1 MIGCTCQEAD
11 ILIYYTSYSYMH
23 LAWNDRRTRQFVT
36 NVGLITSNG
45 PAGLDIMSA
54 EWTHHISYSPSLITI
69 NVRGHDATAEN
80 IQSSREFGVN
90 LAAADQNV
98 VWRYSGRETDKISLI
113 KEVGLIVFYT
123 AKSINVLMVQ
133 GAAMN
138 AECKL
143 LRQEELGDHIMFVGE
158 VVEIS
163 ADEDIEPLIY
173 HNGRYRRLGE
183 SIPKPSD
190 DVLAKIEKLAVKHNR
205 IKR

>member
-1 MIGCTCQEAD
+1 
-11 ILIYYTSYSYMH
+11 MH
-23 LAWNDRRTRQFVT
+23 LAWNDRRTRKFIT

-54 EWTHHISYSPSLITI
+54 EWTHHISYSPSLIAI

-98 VWRYSGRETDKISLI
+98 VCSIAGGYSGKETDKISLL
-113 KEVGLIVFYT
+113 KEAGLIVFYT
-123 AKSINVLMVQ
+123 ARSINVLMVQ

-143 LRQEELGDHIMFVGE
+143 MKQEELGDHIMFVGE
-158 VVEIS
+158 VVEIT
-163 ADEDIEPLIY
+163 ADENIKPLIY
-173 HNGRYRRLGE
+173 HNGKYRQLGE
-183 SIPKPSD
+183 DISKPSA
-190 DVLAKIEKLAVKHNR
+190 DVLAKIENLTVKYNR

>member
-1 MIGCTCQEAD
+1 
-11 ILIYYTSYSYMH
+11 MH
-23 LAWNDRRTRQFVT
+23 LAWNDRRTRQFIT

-54 EWTHHISYSPSLITI
+54 EWTHHISYSPSLIAV
-69 NVRGHDATAEN
+69 NVRGHDATSAN
-80 IQSSREFGVN
+80 IQSSKEFGVN

-98 VWRYSGRETDKISLI
+98 VCSVAGRYSGRETDKVSLL
-113 KEVGLIVFYT
+113 KEAGLTNFYT

-143 LRQEELGDHIMFVGE
+143 MRQEELGDHIMFVGE

-163 ADEDIEPLIY
+163 ADENIEPLIY

-183 SIPKPSD
+183 SISKPSA
-190 DVLAKIEKLAVKHNR
+190 DVLDTIEKLAKKYNR
-205 IKR
+205 IKL